1 METAISWTNFWET
14 FRLSILI
21 SLLGALIGHYS
32 KNGVIQFPLFVIPY
46 ERSQFLIKCTNYPL
60 KWGKMFRTVFVYL
73 ILLPLDVLL
82 FIIGLRSETHG
93 DRRVYLELG
102 LLGDILIGVGTGVLA
117 KTAVEMAGSSNL
129 YAEVSAAFIA
139 GFAGLSYI
147 RERQRKDLGLD
158 QVLDPSSVAEASLS
172 GTNEQHAEKAEKAGK
187 AENVEKDK

>member
-1 METAISWTNFWET
+1 METAISWANFWGT

-46 ERSQFLIKCTNYPL
+46 ERSQFLIRCINYPL
-60 KWGKMFRTVFVYL
+60 KWGNMFRTILVY
-73 ILLPLDVLL
+73 IFLLPIDVLF
-82 FIIGLRSETHG
+82 FILGLRAEMHG
-93 DRRVYLELG
+93 DKRVYLELG
-102 LLGDILIGVGTGVLA
+102 LLGDILIGIGTGILA

-147 RERQRKDLGLD
+147 RERQRKDLGID
-158 QVLDPSSVAEASLS
+158 QVLDPSRVAEASLNND
-172 GTNEQHAEKAEKAGK
+172 TNEQQAEK
-187 AENVEKDK
+187 KDK